1 MDSPIVNLSS
11 IGLPE
16 PPLGMLPDIPQIEI
30 SGPEKAAILI
40 ITLGLE
46 LSSTIFKFLRQDE
59 VERIVL
65 EIAKITTVPLEK
77 RDAVI
82 QEAYQR
88 AIALKYIN
96 EGGIEYAKE
105 ILERSFGAGQADDMT
120 SRLFAALKHGN
131 PLELIKK
138 TEPAQLL
145 QFIQDE
151 HPQTIALILVYMQPE
166 QAGAVLSALPPELQA
181 EVAMRIAILQKT
193 APEVLEQLDEL
204 LGRRL
209 LVSGADFAKAGGV
222 QSLANVMSFVDRETE
237 KNILDGLAKRDPELA
252 QEVKN
257 LLFVFEDIINLDDRS
272 IQRILKEVDR
282 RIWRS
287 RSRSPTKICSRACT
301 RTCRRAHPRCCVR
314 KSRSSARPACAKSA
328 KRSNR
333 SSTSSARSKRTVK
346 SSSLAERKT
355 SGWFDYERGDPDG
368 SAGGGAE
375 VRSTGAPVKPFGY
388 PCVRS
393 THG

>member
-1 MDSPIVNLSS
+1 MDSPIVNLKPPESPVDS
-11 IGLPE
+11 LFLELPII
-16 PPLGMLPDIPQIEI
+16 DV
-30 SGPEKAAILI
+30 SGPEKAAILV

-46 LSSTIFKFLRQDE
+46 LASTIFKFLRQDE

-65 EIAKITTVPLEK
+65 EIAKISTVPLEK

-151 HPQTIALILVYMQPE
+151 HPQTIALILVYMAPE
-166 QAGAVLSALPPELQA
+166 QAGAVISALPPELQSD
-181 EVAMRIAILQKT
+181 VAMRIAILQKT

-209 LVSGADFAKAGGV
+209 LVQGADVAKAGGV
-222 QSLANVMSFVDRETE
+222 ESLAHVMNFVDRETE

-257 LLFVFEDIINLDDRS
+257 LLFVFEDIANLDDRS
-272 IQRILKEVDR
+272 IQRVVKECDARDLALALKVANEDLLNRIFKNMSTRASTLLREEIELLGPTRMRDVGKAQQSVVEV
-282 RIWRS
+282 I
-287 RSRSPTKICSRACT
+287 
-301 RTCRRAHPRCCVR
+301 RTLEENGQIII
-314 KSRSSARPACAKSA
+314 ARG
-328 KRSNR
+328 
-333 SSTSSARSKRTVK
+333 SKD
-346 SSSLAERKT
+346 ERL
-355 SGWFDYERGDPDG
+355 
-368 SAGGGAE
+368 
-375 VRSTGAPVKPFGY
+375 V
-388 PCVRS
+388 
-393 THG
+393 

>member
-1 MDSPIVNLSS
+1 MEAPIVNLTDV
-11 IGLPE
+11 PE
-16 PPLGMLPDIPQIEI
+16 ELSRATLSVADQFPDLVI
-30 SGPEKAAILI
+30 SGPEKAGILV

-46 LSSTIFKFLRQDE
+46 LSASIFKFLRQDE

-65 EIAKITTVPLEK
+65 EIAKISTVPIAK

-82 QEAYQR
+82 TEAYQR

-120 SRLFAALKHGN
+120 NRLFAALKHGN

-151 HPQTIALILVYMQPE
+151 HPQTIALILVYMAAD
-166 QAGAVLSALPPELQA
+166 QAGAVISALPPDLQA

-222 QSLANVMSFVDRETE
+222 QSLANVMGFVDRETE
-237 KNILDGLAKRDPELA
+237 RNILDGLAKRDPELA
-252 QEVKN
+252 TEVKN
-257 LLFVFEDIINLDDRS
+257 LLFVFEDIVTLDDRS
-272 IQRILKEVDR
+272 IQRILKEVDGKDLALALKTANDDLLG
-282 RIWRS
+282 RIYKNMS
-287 RSRSPTKICSRACT
+287 SRAGQTLREEIELLGPT
-301 RTCRRAHPRCCVR
+301 RMREVGKAQQSIVDVIRTLEEIGQIVI
-314 KSRSSARPACAKSA
+314 ARGAKDE
-328 KRSNR
+328 
-333 SSTSSARSKRTVK
+333 TLV
-346 SSSLAERKT
+346 
-355 SGWFDYERGDPDG
+355 
-368 SAGGGAE
+368 
-375 VRSTGAPVKPFGY
+375 
-388 PCVRS
+388 
-393 THG
+393 

>member
-1 MDSPIVNLSS
+1 VESPIVNLGD
-11 IGLPE
+11 IPTD
-16 PPLGMLPDIPQIEI
+16 LPDAGSFGSIDFPSVEI

-46 LSSTIFKFLRQDE
+46 LSATIFKFLRQDE

-65 EIAKITTVPLEK
+65 EIAKISTVPLDK
-77 RDAVI
+77 RDSVI
-82 QEAYQR
+82 TEAYQR

-120 SRLFAALKHGN
+120 NRLFAALKHGN

-151 HPQTIALILVYMQPE
+151 HPQTIALILVYMAPD
-166 QAGAVLSALPPELQA
+166 QAGAVLSALPPELQS

-222 QSLANVMSFVDRETE
+222 QSLATVMGFVDRETE
-237 KNILDGLAKRDPELA
+237 KNILEGLSKRDPELA
-252 QEVKN
+252 TEVKN
-257 LLFVFEDIINLDDRS
+257 LLFVFEDIVNLDDRS
-272 IQRILKEVDR
+272 IQRILKEVDGKDLALALKTANDELLAR
-282 RIWRS
+282 VFKNMS
-287 RSRSPTKICSRACT
+287 QRAGQT
-301 RTCRRAHPRCCVR
+301 LREDIDLLGPVRMREVGKAQQTIVDVIRTLEENGQIII
-314 KSRSSARPACAKSA
+314 ARGAKDE
-328 KRSNR
+328 KL
-333 SSTSSARSKRTVK
+333 V
-346 SSSLAERKT
+346 
-355 SGWFDYERGDPDG
+355 
-368 SAGGGAE
+368 
-375 VRSTGAPVKPFGY
+375 
-388 PCVRS
+388 
-393 THG
+393 